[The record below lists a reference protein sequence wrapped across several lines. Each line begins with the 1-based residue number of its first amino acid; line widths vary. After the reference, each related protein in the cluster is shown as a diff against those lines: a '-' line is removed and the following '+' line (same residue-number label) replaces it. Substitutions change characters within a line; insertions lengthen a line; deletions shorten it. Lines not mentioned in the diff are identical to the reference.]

1 MRRVVKDE
9 FSYLLLILQRK
20 IDKTVLNL
28 RGPGYFIFI
37 FWTFSL
43 SHAVGCWCYFDPCIS
58 SWSNFSSI
66 IPNGAFRPQFSEG
79 SLSICRCYCRCWS
92 SVVVESISWHESWLV
107 ITYYI
112 HTSVQL
118 GELWTVLNA
127 SLIQQDRLLTV
138 ARAHEGKFMD
148 PHVIKLAWLKNWAM
162 LIHQVQGISFH
173 ACR

>member
-9 FSYLLLILQRK
+9 FSYLWLILQRK

-79 SLSICRCYCRCWS
+79 SLSICRRRFRCVAPRRQYYIATERRS
-92 SVVVESISWHESWLV
+92 ELSLMARAERVLTSHYIV
-107 ITYYI
+107 YI

-127 SLIQQDRLLTV
+127 SLIQKQQP
-138 ARAHEGKFMD
+138 AY
-148 PHVIKLAWLKNWAM
+148 
-162 LIHQVQGISFH
+162 
-173 ACR
+173 